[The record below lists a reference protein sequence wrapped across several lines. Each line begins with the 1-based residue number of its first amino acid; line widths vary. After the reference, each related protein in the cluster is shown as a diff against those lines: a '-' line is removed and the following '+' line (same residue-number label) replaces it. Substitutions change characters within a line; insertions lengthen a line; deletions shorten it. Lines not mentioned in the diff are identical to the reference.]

1 MIKNPYY
8 IAEIT
13 SSRCSVEFSLNGIPN
28 YNHFEETNEASTAT
42 IEWPINL
49 FILQNGQQDFE
60 LKIMPLKKSATIL
73 EKALVRIKIFKAEAI
88 EEYVQQEL
96 VSEEIEVT
104 FTDKK
109 RLPTYII
116 KGKFHTELPFKI
128 EGWKNSIDLSKE
140 DRIFLFEEIIQWNK
154 KIATIYQTS
163 DTIGYRKAFEK
174 RDFEI
179 NQLMYLPQMEE
190 MSFHPKDKYIEA
202 LSNNLYKLELYAN
215 GKLASVRMSY
225 ELPGFRYDPK
235 VKDEEAMGFSLNVYF
250 HRKEK
255 GQPLEIIR

>member
-60 LKIMPLKKSATIL
+60 LKILPLKKSATIL

-104 FTDKK
+104 FADEKGIYYIPEVGFSGLIYEFKVELMVGAFKRTIEYGNKDEPFLKPEPWTGDKQ
-109 RLPTYII
+109 Y
-116 KGKFHTELPFKI
+116 LPF
-128 EGWKNSIDLSKE
+128 N
-140 DRIFLFEEIIQWNK
+140 NK
-154 KIATIYQTS
+154 
-163 DTIGYRKAFEK
+163 
-174 RDFEI
+174 
-179 NQLMYLPQMEE
+179 
-190 MSFHPKDKYIEA
+190 
-202 LSNNLYKLELYAN
+202 
-215 GKLASVRMSY
+215 
-225 ELPGFRYDPK
+225 
-235 VKDEEAMGFSLNVYF
+235 
-250 HRKEK
+250 
-255 GQPLEIIR
+255 